1 MPQAGEGVRE
11 KRARSLRMVP
21 RGALTIL
28 IFFAILFVPAGRL
41 DWWEGWIFFLAFL
54 IGTSALVIWMRR
66 KDPELLSERAQPGE
80 NVERWDRVIMSI
92 YTILLIIMLIVA
104 GIDSGRLELSSPP
117 LFLRIVGWSGLAIS
131 MLIVAWTM
139 SSNTFLSEM
148 VRIQDDRG
156 HVVITQGPYRYI
168 RHPMYVGVIL
178 AIISTPLVLGSFWA
192 LIPAGI
198 IVTLFIVRTHLEDI
212 TLQEKL
218 SGYSDYAA
226 QVRYRLIPG
235 IW

>member
-1 MPQAGEGVRE
+1 MIIRGV
-11 KRARSLRMVP
+11 V
-21 RGALTIL
+21 TIL
-28 IFFAILFVPAGRL
+28 VFVAILFLPAGRL
-41 DWWEGWIFFLAFL
+41 DWWEGWTFFLVFL
-54 IGTSALVIWMRR
+54 ISTSTFVIWMRR
-66 KDPELLSERAQPGE
+66 KDPELISERSHPGK
-80 NVERWDRVIMSI
+80 NVERWDRIIMSI

-104 GIDSGRLELSSPP
+104 GIDSGRLDLSSPP
-117 LFLRIVGWSGLAIS
+117 LFLRIAGWSGLAIS
-131 MLIVAWTM
+131 MFIVAWTM

-156 HVVITQGPYRYI
+156 HVVIRQGPYLYI

-192 LIPAGI
+192 LIPAGM
-198 IVTLFIVRTHLEDI
+198 IVTLFIVRTYLEDI
-212 TLQEKL
+212 TLKEKL
-218 SGYSDYAA
+218 SGYTDYAD

>member
-1 MPQAGEGVRE
+1 MIIRGV
-11 KRARSLRMVP
+11 V
-21 RGALTIL
+21 TIL
-28 IFFAILFVPAGRL
+28 VFVAILFLPAGRL
-41 DWWEGWIFFLAFL
+41 DWWEGWTFFLVFL
-54 IGTSALVIWMRR
+54 ISTSTFVIWMRR
-66 KDPELLSERAQPGE
+66 KDPELISERSQPGK
-80 NVERWDRVIMSI
+80 NVERWDRIIMSI

-104 GIDSGRLELSSPP
+104 GIDSGRLDLSSPP
-117 LFLRIVGWSGLAIS
+117 LFLRIAGWSGLAIS
-131 MLIVAWTM
+131 MFIVAWTM

-156 HVVITQGPYRYI
+156 HVVIRQGPYRYI

-192 LIPAGI
+192 LIPAGM
-198 IVTLFIVRTHLEDI
+198 IVTLFIVRTYLEDI
-212 TLQEKL
+212 TLKEKL
-218 SGYSDYAA
+218 SGYTDYAD

>member
-1 MPQAGEGVRE
+1 
-11 KRARSLRMVP
+11 
-21 RGALTIL
+21 
-28 IFFAILFVPAGRL
+28 
-41 DWWEGWIFFLAFL
+41 
-54 IGTSALVIWMRR
+54 
-66 KDPELLSERAQPGE
+66 
-80 NVERWDRVIMSI
+80 
-92 YTILLIIMLIVA
+92 
-104 GIDSGRLELSSPP
+104 
-117 LFLRIVGWSGLAIS
+117 
-131 MLIVAWTM
+131 
-139 SSNTFLSEM
+139 M

-192 LIPAGI
+192 LIHAGML
-198 IVTLFIVRTHLEDI
+198 VTLFIVRPHLEDI

>member
-1 MPQAGEGVRE
+1 MGTIV
-11 KRARSLRMVP
+11 
-21 RGALTIL
+21 RGAVTIL
-28 IFFAILFVPAGRL
+28 VFFAILFIPAGRL
-41 DWWEGWIFFLAFL
+41 DWWEGWTFFLVFL
-54 IGTSALVIWMRR
+54 IATSTLVIWMRQ
-66 KDPELLSERAQPGE
+66 KDPELISERSQPGE
-80 NVERWDRVIMSI
+80 NVEQWDRIIMSI

-104 GIDSGRLELSSPP
+104 GIDSGRLDLSSPP
-117 LFLRIVGWSGLAIS
+117 LFLRIAGWCGLIIS
-131 MLIVAWTM
+131 MLTVAWAM

-156 HVVITQGPYRYI
+156 HVVVTQGPYRYI

-192 LIPAGI
+192 LIPAGL
-198 IVTLFIVRTHLEDI
+198 IVIVFVVRTCLEDR

-218 SGYSDYAA
+218 PGYTEYAA

>member
-1 MPQAGEGVRE
+1 MG
-11 KRARSLRMVP
+11 MIF
-21 RGALTIL
+21 RGAVTVLV
-28 IFFAILFVPAGRL
+28 FFAILFLPAGRL
-41 DWWEGWIFFLAFL
+41 DWWEGWTFFLAFL
-54 IGTSALVIWMRR
+54 IATSTLVIWMRR
-66 KDPELLSERAQPGE
+66 KDPELISERSQPGE
-80 NVERWDRVIMSI
+80 NVERWDRIVMSI
-92 YTILLIIMLIVA
+92 YTVLLIIMLIVA
-104 GIDSGRLELSSPP
+104 GIDSGRLNLSSPP
-117 LFLRIVGWSGLAIS
+117 LFLRLAGWSGLAIS

-156 HVVITQGPYRYI
+156 HVVVTQGPYRYI

-192 LIPAGI
+192 LIPAGM
-198 IVTLFIVRTHLEDI
+198 IVIVFILRTHLEDN

-218 SGYSDYAA
+218 PGYTDYAA

>member
-1 MPQAGEGVRE
+1 MGTIF
-11 KRARSLRMVP
+11 
-21 RGALTIL
+21 RGAVTIL
-28 IFFAILFVPAGRL
+28 VFFAILFLPAGRL
-41 DWWEGWIFFLAFL
+41 DWWEGWPFFLVFL
-54 IGTSALVIWMRR
+54 IATSTLVVWMRR
-66 KDPELLSERAQPGE
+66 KDPELISERSQPGE
-80 NVERWDRVIMSI
+80 NVEQWDRIIMSI

-104 GIDSGRLELSSPP
+104 GIDSGRLDLSSPP
-117 LFLRIVGWSGLAIS
+117 LFLRIAGWCGLTIS
-131 MLIVAWTM
+131 MLMVAWAM

-156 HVVITQGPYRYI
+156 HVVISQGPYRYI

-178 AIISTPLVLGSFWA
+178 AIISMPVVLGSFWA
-192 LIPAGI
+192 LIPAGL
-198 IVTLFIVRTHLEDI
+198 IVIVFVVRTYLEDR

-218 SGYSDYAA
+218 PGYTDYAA